1 MLKNMMIASKY
12 NSLISFYF
20 QKVIDPEFEA
30 ILSIVLVHNR
40 PRAVFKTLSDIYDKA
55 LCKLL

>member
-1 MLKNMMIASKY
+1 MIASKY
-12 NSLISFYF
+12 NSLTSFYF
-20 QKVIDPEFEA
+20 QKVTDPEFEA

-55 LCKLL
+55 LWKLL